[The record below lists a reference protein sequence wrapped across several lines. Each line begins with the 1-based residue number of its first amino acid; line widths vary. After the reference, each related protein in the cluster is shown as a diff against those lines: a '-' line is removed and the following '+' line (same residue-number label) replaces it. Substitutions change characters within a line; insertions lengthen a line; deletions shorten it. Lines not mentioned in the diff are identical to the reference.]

1 MALRVLLT
9 GGGTGG
15 HINPALAI
23 ADIIKMNVPDAQ
35 IAFVGTEKGLE
46 NRLIPKEN
54 YKLYHIEIQGIRRSL
69 SLSNV
74 KTAYLVLTSPS
85 KAKKIIKEY
94 KPDIVIGTGGYVCWP
109 LLKAA
114 SSMGIP
120 TMVHESN
127 ALPGVAVRQLQNK
140 VDVILTN
147 FKATEELLDTH
158 QRIVNV
164 GNPLR
169 KSYSTID
176 REKARKKLGIDPSKF
191 VILSFGGSLGA
202 PRINEAAIDVMRNFS
217 AKKEDV
223 IHYHSG
229 GSRGYE
235 NAMRLFVG
243 YGLEKEPSLV
253 LKDYIYDMPLYMAA
267 ADLVIC
273 RAGAMTL
280 TEIAMMK
287 KAAILIPS
295 PNVADNHQY
304 KNAKVLAD
312 AGAAMLIEEKELTEE
327 SITAAVEQLYSDKEA
342 REKMEE
348 AAAVFCNRDAGKLI
362 YEEMNLLLSIS
373 EKIIKND

>member
-1 MALRVLLT
+1 MALKVLLT

-46 NRLIPKEN
+46 NRLVPKEN
-54 YKLYHIEIQGIRRSL
+54 YKLYHIEIQGIKRSL
-69 SLSNV
+69 SLSNL
-74 KTAYLVLTSPS
+74 KTAYLVLTSPT
-85 KAKKIIKEY
+85 KAKKIINEY

-147 FKATEELLDTH
+147 FKATAELLNTH

-176 REKARKKLGIDPSKF
+176 RAEARKKLGIDESKF
-191 VILSFGGSLGA
+191 VVLSFGGSLGA
-202 PRINEAAIDVMRNFS
+202 PRINEAAVNVMRNFS
-217 AKKEDV
+217 SKKEDV

-235 NAMRLFVG
+235 NAMRLFAG
-243 YGLEKEPSLV
+243 YGLEKDESLV
-253 LKDYIYDMPLYMAA
+253 LKDYIYDMPAYMAA

-280 TEIAMMK
+280 TEIAIMK

-312 AGAAMLIEEKELTEE
+312 AGAAMLIEEKDLTEE

-342 REKMEE
+342 RAKMEE
-348 AAAVFCNRDAGKLI
+348 AVAAFCNRDAGKFI
-362 YEEMNLLLSIS
+362 YEEMNLLLSIN